1 MAFARAAKSGIVT
14 SADFGT
20 RGGQMRA
27 TGRVRFNTVT
37 SSPSATHFNTVPK
50 SSRTCLIVAVLIM

>member
-1 MAFARAAKSGIVT
+1 MMLGIGVVSPKIALARAAKSGIFNLPET
-14 SADFGT
+14 YG

-37 SSPSATHFNTVPK
+37 SSPCATSASTALK
-50 SSRTCLIVAVLIM
+50 S